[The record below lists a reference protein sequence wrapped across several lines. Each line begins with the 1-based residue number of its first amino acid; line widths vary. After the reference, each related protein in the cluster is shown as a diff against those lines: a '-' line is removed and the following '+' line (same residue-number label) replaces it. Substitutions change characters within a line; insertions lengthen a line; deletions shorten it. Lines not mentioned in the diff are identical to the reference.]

1 MRRHYPSMILPQSN
15 AEAEKDLSSFHLS
28 AKEQLEVAAF
38 RRKDTDHDFVQL
50 EELAQITSNAGIQ
63 YLMLDTS
70 DLVAYVLRS
79 KNLRPEIVPLL
90 LERLL
95 SCATSPLTA
104 SPYSALKN
112 LILSPVI
119 GSDVRLFKQ
128 VWVTIIS
135 SKHIASVDTPL
146 RRVNLLT
153 EVLSKYS
160 TYFNKNPNG
169 MSIETLLFILAYI
182 NKQDGSNF
190 SMVVNLMRQQT
201 FNERREE
208 IIIWV
213 KENMP
218 DCIDLPLSWTLEV
231 ADLYF

>member
-1 MRRHYPSMILPQSN
+1 MLLPQSN
-15 AEAEKDLSSFHLS
+15 VEAEKDLDSFHLS
-28 AKEQLEVAAF
+28 ATEKLEVTAF

-50 EELAQITSNAGIQ
+50 EELAQTTSNAGIQ

-70 DLVAYVLRS
+70 DLVACVLCS

-95 SCATSPLTA
+95 SGATSPLTS

-119 GSDVRLFKQ
+119 VNDVKLFKQ
-128 VWVTIIS
+128 VWVTIIN
-135 SKHIASVDTPL
+135 SKHVESVDTPL

-160 TYFNKNPNG
+160 ICVNKNRND
-169 MSIETLLFILAYI
+169 MSIETLLFILIYI
-182 NKQDGSNF
+182 NKQDDSNF
-190 SMVVNLMRQQT
+190 SMVVNLLRQQT
-201 FNERREE
+201 LNERREE
-208 IIIWV
+208 IAIWV
-213 KENMP
+213 KEKMP

-231 ADLYF
+231 ADLYL